1 MKKAFILCLTI
12 LCLITLV
19 ACRAQSGGEGT
30 DSPDSYTFEA
40 TVLEVNSDHLLITPA
55 DGTTERTSADKI
67 RIPLDHAHEWELPQ
81 IGDTVRITYDGIIQ
95 EMYPA
100 ILPNVSHVERIKT
113 AEDTAIGLDHGITY
127 VYRITEGRFAA
138 YIGGKVIDA
147 DRVGKKL
154 GEVDLI
160 GGWRS
165 NSDGTW
171 QSEESLRGEL
181 YAIVGVPN
189 EVAVALRFL
198 TPGEAVT
205 TTHYYVIMDPAADL
219 TAVADYVI
227 PTWMPNHPDD
237 E

>member
-1 MKKAFILCLTI
+1 MKKAFILCLSL
-12 LCLITLV
+12 LCLLTLV
-19 ACRAQSGGEGT
+19 ACRAQDGGKGT

-40 TVLEVNSDHLLITPA
+40 TVLEVHSDHLLIAPA
-55 DGTTERTSADKI
+55 DGSTERTIADKI
-67 RIPLDHAHEWELPQ
+67 RIPLDRAHEWEPPQ
-81 IGDTVRITYDGIIQ
+81 VGDTVRITYDGIIQ

-100 ILPNVSHVERIKT
+100 ILPNVSRVERVQT

-138 YIGGKVIDA
+138 YIGGKVIAA
-147 DRVGKKL
+147 DRVGEKL

-165 NSDGTW
+165 NSDGIW

-181 YAIVGVPN
+181 YTIAGVPN

-205 TTHYYVIMDPAADL
+205 TTHYYVIMDPTADL
-219 TAVADYVI
+219 TAVSDYVI
-227 PTWMPNHPDD
+227 PTWMPNNPGD